1 MTRRTRN
8 YYVRRRQFSGGI
20 GEAFRLAAIDFQLRA
35 YSYAYS
41 LFNYATK
48 LKPTQSTLPL
58 SRYEWL
64 NTAYEIS
71 RMHAPATETAAP
83 VPVERC
89 FAHPSGSEHPAWR
102 PTWR

>member
-48 LKPTQSTLPL
+48 LKAHAKHIAAESL
-58 SRYEWL
+58 
-64 NTAYEIS
+64 
-71 RMHAPATETAAP
+71 RM
-83 VPVERC
+83 VKY
-89 FAHPSGSEHPAWR
+89 GL
-102 PTWR
+102 